1 VEEKGETYLRPDH
14 LHRQYLQARVAGRSD
29 RRLYRMPN
37 SELIGTPGGKDI
49 QRNVNLSPGAAP
61 ATSLFSSRS
70 WCMGQRQSRTKGRV
84 GFNDHVITTGLRE
97 VGELRAVLQDG
108 NVFWGVSVGF

>member
-1 VEEKGETYLRPDH
+1 MPD
-14 LHRQYLQARVAGRSD
+14 
-29 RRLYRMPN
+29 
-37 SELIGTPGGKDI
+37 SELIATPEGKDI

-70 WCMGQRQSRTKGRV
+70 WCMGLRQSRTKERME
-84 GFNDHVITTGLRE
+84 FNDRVITTGLRE

-108 NVFWGVSVGF
+108 NVFWGYP